1 MWTLTDRSAP
11 LSLLDYPAPAGAVI
25 GAAFDHAIDTNPV
38 PMFMQD
44 LELQRAKTQGPI
56 LTQQQVGEEAARF
69 GVSVSAPKEGMS
81 MAATRILIQ
90 RRQDEAAFQLQMA
103 RSPGGFLVG
112 GGQFAAGMAGSLLD
126 PLNLA
131 AGMIPVLNGTRY
143 AAMLGTAATAGSR
156 AGIRLGIGA
165 AEGAVGAGLVEL
177 PTALLHRDLQDDYSL
192 GDSLANIAFGTF
204 ASAGLRAG
212 GGFARDAYLGLSKA
226 RQIDA
231 LRAIDPEVWAK
242 MRDQAATAQERAFY
256 SDLEQGFQRG
266 EGIPEQ
272 LRQHFELGRGAE
284 DFNARMGEYAGE
296 RAATAAA
303 GVDAANALGNAM
315 DFRYRESAQRILA
328 AADEA
333 INRRLARERDANL
346 AAGMEPDAALKAAF
360 QKVNPETEKLLTQAQ
375 IGQRRLNEM
384 ELADARRAIAEGRG
398 MVFVPKT
405 AAEAEAAI
413 SQGTHAA
420 ALRASVAQAVD
431 GRPIDPTPIVM
442 SDEIFGSRRPTQE
455 QVVLSAKSNAA
466 PENKVASNAKAS
478 RLAAAEIKAASTPKA
493 ERPEAGFGAR
503 VKAKASAA
511 GAETPAPPVDNTP
524 KSAEVIELETLY
536 AAAEAR
542 LKAEGFEGNIQSVL
556 DQQSD
561 FEKAWKAV
569 ADCVEGK
576 T

>member
-1 MWTLTDRSAP
+1 VALVWTLSNRAAP
-11 LSLLDYPAPAGAVI
+11 IPLADIPAPAGAVI

-69 GVSVSAPKEGMS
+69 GVSVPAPKEGMS

-143 AAMLGTAATAGSR
+143 AAMLGTAATVGSR

-165 AEGAVGAGLVEL
+165 AEGAVGAGLVEI

-266 EGIPEQ
+266 EGIPDGM
-272 LRQHFELGRGAE
+272 RAAFERERNQGE
-284 DFNARMGEYAGE
+284 FNAQMDEF
-296 RAATAAA
+296 TAARRA
-303 GVDAANALGNAM
+303 VLT
-315 DFRYRESAQRILA
+315 

-333 INRRLARERDANL
+333 INRRTLRERDAML

-384 ELADARRAIAEGRG
+384 ELADARRAIAEGETRLFMG
-398 MVFVPKT
+398 PGDNRKATPFTTNWRVFQPINS
-405 AAEAEAAI
+405 AEIEAAI

-442 SDEIFGSRRPTQE
+442 SDEIFGSRRPSQE
-455 QVVLSAKSNAA
+455 QVVLAAKSNAA
-466 PENKVASNAKAS
+466 PENRVGGNAESS
-478 RLAAAEIKAASTPKA
+478 RLATAELKAAGTAPKA
-493 ERPEAGFGAR
+493 ESPAKGFGAR

-511 GAETPAPPVDNTP
+511 GGEAAKPVDTTP
-524 KSAEVIELETLY
+524 KSAEVIELETLLT
-536 AAAEAR
+536 AAEAR
-542 LKAEGFEGNIQSVL
+542 LKAEGVEGNLRAAVDDL
-556 DQQSD
+556 SD
-561 FEKAWKAV
+561 AEKAWKAV

-576 T
+576 